1 MAGGWVNDD
10 EPNNV
15 YVYWQRRQQCFSV
28 FSFLQILEHEVL
40 HSVLLRLFGVE
51 ISMRLD
57 CIHRSTW
64 VRLKDGGFVFADRF
78 RFGRRWVFPP
88 YFEEPREDLL

>member
-1 MAGGWVNDD
+1 VAGGWVNDD
-10 EPNNV
+10 EPNSV

-40 HSVLLRLFGVE
+40 HSVLLRLFEVE

-57 CIHRSTW
+57 CVHRSTR
-64 VRLKDGGFVFADRF
+64 VHLEDGGFVFAN
-78 RFGRRWVFPP
+78 RFGFGRQWMFPP